1 MQSFVIYFWY
11 LCIILVPDSFSATVV
26 FGAAHLVVR
35 TTFGVYDRL
44 PSQRSFA
51 NITLDAKPN
60 TVDKADVAFEIMG
73 GSAAFVKDDN
83 MKAIG
88 SWMKSTEGLIGLG
101 IKNSDLKAVVYWYV
115 PFGPRLYGSPNKL
128 GVGFVRGKS
137 KYYLKTL
144 ATSSSGLKFKG
155 LEIEEYQT
163 GGVAPF
169 QCHKQLCIR
178 GTMGTSTESEIS
190 ITIYRK
196 GTN

>member
-11 LCIILVPDSFSATVV
+11 LCIILVPNSATVAL
-26 FGAAHLVVR
+26 GAAHLVSY
-35 TTFGVYDRL
+35 TTVNVYDRL

-60 TVDKADVAFEIMG
+60 TVDKADYAFEIMG

-88 SWMKSTEGLIGLG
+88 SWMKSTEGLIGWGL
-101 IKNSDLKAVVYWYV
+101 KNSNLKAVVYWYV

-128 GVGFVRGKS
+128 GVGFVRSKS

-144 ATSSSGLKFKG
+144 ATSSCGLKCKG

-169 QCHKQLCIR
+169 QCHEQLCIR
-178 GTMGTSTESEIS
+178 GTMGISTESEIS

-196 GTN
+196 GAN